1 MSGMKGFRV
10 AKCPEAHSKT
20 NRAVVNEKAG
30 GTTSS
35 LPTIVK
41 LYHMVFRIQ

>member
-30 GTTSS
+30 ETNHQ
-35 LPTIVK
+35 LAHNCIIEI
-41 LYHMVFRIQ
+41 MVFRIQ